1 MPCTGCGGPCPNE
14 TEQGAAMISALT
26 SILGVAE
33 EKERDYDVEKLIS
46 QIKDPLGTFYRY
58 SLPASILRRR
68 IMK

>member
-1 MPCTGCGGPCPNE
+1 
-14 TEQGAAMISALT
+14 MISALT

-68 IMK
+68 VIK